1 MATTRMYGVAKIY
14 FRPQKL
20 YFSPDDVTTGP
31 IAQKYISENGLY
43 FFHNSLYIIGSRK
56 TQYYGDHAHVWGT
69 KKIIFGLKSS
79 IFPLMTSQRALL
91 LKSSISEN
99 GLYFFHNSLYIIGS
113 RKTQYYG
120 DHAHVWGTKNLF
132 SASKAL
138 FFP

>member
-1 MATTRMYGVAKIY
+1 MATTRMYGVPKIY

-69 KKIIFGLKSS
+69 KK
-79 IFPLMTSQRALL
+79 
-91 LKSSISEN
+91 
-99 GLYFFHNSLYIIGS
+99 
-113 RKTQYYG
+113 
-120 DHAHVWGTKNLF
+120 LF

-138 FFP
+138 FLPTMTS